1 MKLRTQL
8 LVAFL
13 LAALV
18 PLVGLA
24 LVVRHEMTSRLT
36 AQAQARVDALVK
48 VVEDDVA
55 RETDGVH
62 ASLAQVR
69 DAASTDNRL
78 RRAAVDGAE
87 SERRYLLDYAG
98 NAMRLAGLDMLQIQ
112 DASGRILSSGH
123 FRNDYDRLE
132 PELPRFLN
140 ALPDHASLVRART
153 AGEPLL
159 VLAAADSLAIGGKR
173 FSLVGGVEAGALH
186 QFTGG
191 RELQVTL
198 WIPGEPT
205 AGPDT
210 TNVRAIVDAIP
221 MPYFNAETKT
231 FRMGALRI
239 TNDLSGIAALR
250 QSVDRWFLIAVAITA
265 LVVILL
271 ASWLASRVSRPVV
284 ELAAETARIDLD
296 RLNVDFD
303 TERSDE
309 VGTLARG
316 LRDMTTRLRESS
328 TRLKEAERRA
338 AMGDLARQVTHDIK
352 NGLTPIRNVFRH
364 LSQHA
369 SDNPAQLGEVL
380 RERSATIEES
390 INYLENLASNYAR
403 ISQRGT
409 RERCDL
415 NEIVRQVAAGARGAT
430 RVETQLAEG
439 AFVEADPVSL
449 RRIVENLVDNAI
461 DSIEDGAGAVT
472 IDTTVVRDGLKARV
486 RLVVADT
493 GAGMSLAQRAHI
505 FDDFYTTK
513 PDGSGLGLSIV
524 RRLVMDLHGSITVDS
539 VEGQGSQFTV
549 DLPAATQAK
558 VES

>member
-1 MKLRTQL
+1 LKIRPQL

-13 LAALV
+13 LAALI
-18 PLVGLA
+18 PLVALA

-36 AQAQARVDALVK
+36 AQSQANVDALVR

-55 RETDGVH
+55 RETDKVH
-62 ASLAQVR
+62 AALAQVR
-69 DAASTDNRL
+69 DATSSDNRF
-78 RRAAVDGAE
+78 RRAAIDGAE

-112 DASGRILSSGH
+112 DANGRILSSGH
-123 FRNDYDRLE
+123 FRNDYDRVE
-132 PELPRFLN
+132 VALPRFLA
-140 ALPDHASLVRART
+140 ALPDHAALVRVRT
-153 AGEPLL
+153 AGEPIL
-159 VLAAADSLAIGGKR
+159 VLAAVDSLAIGGTR
-173 FSLVGGVEAGALH
+173 FSMVGGMEAGALH
-186 QFTGG
+186 EFTGG
-191 RELQVTL
+191 SALRVALA
-198 WIPGEPT
+198 IPGDST
-205 AGPDT
+205 AGPDST
-210 TNVRAIVDAIP
+210 SVRAIVHEIP
-221 MPYFNAETKT
+221 VPYFNAESHM
-231 FRMGALRI
+231 FRMAAFRI
-239 TNDLSGIAALR
+239 TNDLSGIAALQR
-250 QSVDRWFLIAVAITA
+250 SVDRWFLIAVAITA

-328 TRLKEAERRA
+328 ARLKEAERRA

-369 SDNPAQLGEVL
+369 SDNPAQLGDVL

-390 INYLENLASNYAR
+390 ISYLENLASNYAR

-415 NEIVRQVAAGARGAT
+415 NEIVRQVAAGARGAA
-430 RVETQLAEG
+430 RVDTQLAEG

-461 DSIEDGAGAVT
+461 DSVEDGAGSVT
-472 IDTTVVRDGLKARV
+472 IDTTVVRDGLKSRA

>member
-1 MKLRTQL
+1 MKFRSQL
-8 LVAFL
+8 LIAFL

-18 PLVGLA
+18 PLVALA
-24 LVVRHEMTSRLT
+24 LVVRHEMTARLT
-36 AQAQARVDALVK
+36 AQSQANVDALVR

-55 RETDGVH
+55 RETDKVH
-62 ASLAQVR
+62 AALAQVR
-69 DAASTDNRL
+69 DATSSDNRF

-98 NAMRLAGLDMLQIQ
+98 SAMRLAGLDMLQIQ
-112 DASGRILSSGH
+112 DANGRILSSGH
-123 FRNDYDRLE
+123 FRNDYDRIE
-132 PELPRFLN
+132 PALPRFLA
-140 ALPDHASLVRART
+140 ALPDHAALVRVRT
-153 AGEPLL
+153 AGEPIL
-159 VLAAADSLAIGGKR
+159 VLAAVDSLAIGGTR
-173 FSLVGGVEAGALH
+173 FSMVGGMEAGALH
-186 QFTGG
+186 EFTGG
-191 RELQVTL
+191 SALRVTL
-198 WIPGEPT
+198 AIPGDSS

-210 TNVRAIVDAIP
+210 TSARAIVHEIP
-221 MPYFNAETKT
+221 VPYFNAETHM
-231 FRMGALRI
+231 FRMAAFRI
-239 TNDLSGIAALR
+239 TNDLSGIADLR
-250 QSVDRWFLIAVAITA
+250 RNVDRWFLIAVAITA

-369 SDNPAQLGEVL
+369 SDSPAQLGEVL
-380 RERSATIEES
+380 RERSGTIEES
-390 INYLENLASNYAR
+390 ISYLENLASNYAR

-415 NEIVRQVAAGARGAT
+415 NEVVRQVAAGARGPV

-439 AFVEADPVSL
+439 AIVEADPVSL

-461 DSIEDGAGAVT
+461 DSIEDGAGTVT
-472 IDTTVVRDGLKARV
+472 IDTTVVRDGLKPRV

-493 GAGMSLAQRAHI
+493 GGGMSLAQRAHI

-524 RRLVMDLHGSITVDS
+524 RRLVMDLHGSIAVDS

-549 DLPAATQAK
+549 DLPATQAK
-558 VES
+558 AES